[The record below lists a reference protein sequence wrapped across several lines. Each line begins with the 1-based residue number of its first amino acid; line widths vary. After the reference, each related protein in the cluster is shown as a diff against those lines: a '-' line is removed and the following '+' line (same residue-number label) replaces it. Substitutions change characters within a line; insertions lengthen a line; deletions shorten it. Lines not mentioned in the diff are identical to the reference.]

1 MSRISNKTLF
11 ISCCIQEQFFNMS
24 CYDIFYEAGQR
35 ISIELSL
42 INLQNIGIRKILEKY
57 LI

>member
-1 MSRISNKTLF
+1 MSRIYNKTLF

-24 CYDIFYEAGQR
+24 CYDIFYEASGQR

-42 INLQNIGIRKILEKY
+42 INLQNVYEKN
-57 LI
+57 I